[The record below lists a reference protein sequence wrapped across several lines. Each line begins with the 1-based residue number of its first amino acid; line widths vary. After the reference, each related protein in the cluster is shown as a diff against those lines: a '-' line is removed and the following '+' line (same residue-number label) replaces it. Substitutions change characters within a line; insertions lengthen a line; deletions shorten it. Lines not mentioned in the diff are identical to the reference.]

1 MRSTSILESD
11 RYLPVMG
18 FNSEMGKYEPMVLM
32 QDGKTVM
39 NPETGLPVF
48 AETALLPKSEFQK
61 KHSQ

>member
-1 MRSTSILESD
+1 
-11 RYLPVMG
+11 MG
-18 FNSEMGKYEPMVLM
+18 FNSEMGKYEPKVLM

-61 KHSQ
+61 NTHNDARGFYYS